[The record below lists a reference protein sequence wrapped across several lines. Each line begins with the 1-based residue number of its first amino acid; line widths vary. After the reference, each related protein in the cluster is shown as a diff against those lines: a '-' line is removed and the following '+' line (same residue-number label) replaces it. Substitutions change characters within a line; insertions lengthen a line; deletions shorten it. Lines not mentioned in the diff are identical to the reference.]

1 MADLSKA
8 DLYRKLGYGGD
19 ALAYEAV
26 LSQANLT
33 NPRKSR
39 INTDKVSQVES
50 LLENS
55 FMRVCNRGDCKAE
68 AGQRQDGRT
77 ITPASDQSM
86 CEVCSGSVNRAAV
99 DRMVQACESVGW
111 SRLCVVGGSPNT
123 REELGTL
130 VRHRLD
136 LRLIDGTVSRTR
148 SQADPDL
155 AWADRV
161 VIWGQTELSHKVS
174 ALYHGPN
181 VILIARKGIA
191 ELASAVS
198 ESVARR

>member
-8 DLYRKLGYGGD
+8 DLYRDLGFGGET
-19 ALAYEAV
+19 AAYDLILSEAG
-26 LSQANLT
+26 LT
-33 NPRKSR
+33 NPRKTR
-39 INTDKVSQVES
+39 IHTDKSLQVQRV
-50 LLENS
+50 LKNH
-55 FMRVCNRGDCKAE
+55 FMRVCNRGDCKAQ
-68 AGQRQDGRT
+68 AGHRQDGRT
-77 ITPASDQSM
+77 ITPASGQSM

-99 DRMVQACESVGW
+99 DKMVQACESIGW
-111 SRLCVVGGSPNT
+111 NNLCVVGGSPNT
-123 REELGTL
+123 REELGSL

-174 ALYHGPN
+174 ALYQGPN
-181 VILIARKGIA
+181 VILIAKKGIA
-191 ELASAVS
+191 ELANAVS
-198 ESVARR
+198 ESARRC